1 MINEY
6 SFEVRGYELDSFNHV
21 NNSVYLNYLEV
32 ARWEFFRDTKWL
44 DYMRKNDLH
53 PVVIETKIKYI
64 NELKVFDKAIVKS
77 KWKYD
82 GNYLIANQNI
92 YVEDTKK
99 KASRATVKMILVST
113 ERIVHELPD
122 FIKKEL
128 DNGVIAC
135 P

>member
-135 P
+135 S

>member
-1 MINEY
+1 MTNEY

-44 DYMRKNDLH
+44 DYMRRNDLH

-99 KASRATVKMILVST
+99 KASKATVKMILVST

-128 DNGVIAC
+128 DNGVVIC